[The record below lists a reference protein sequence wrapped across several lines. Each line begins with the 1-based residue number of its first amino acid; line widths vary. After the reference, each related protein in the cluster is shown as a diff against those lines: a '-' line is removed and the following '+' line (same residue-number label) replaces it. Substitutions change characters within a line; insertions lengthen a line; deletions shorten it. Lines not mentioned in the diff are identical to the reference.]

1 MPSTLCAAVE
11 HTQAPCRCCSLRSPL
26 QGRSLARTRPPP
38 HLLAAASP
46 VRHGR
51 SHRRL
56 AARHSGGHGSRPG
69 VAPAGKA
76 IMLVAATAERERL
89 TSTTALRRA
98 SGSICGTN
106 RREERPGRV
115 PNRTAMAADM
125 ATCTRRPEPH
135 WRLSV
140 PHSRRP
146 PPARRCFQ
154 WRRTTKKNLGVE
166 VYF

>member
-1 MPSTLCAAVE
+1 
-11 HTQAPCRCCSLRSPL
+11 
-26 QGRSLARTRPPP
+26 
-38 HLLAAASP
+38 

-69 VAPAGKA
+69 VSPAGKA

-115 PNRTAMAADM
+115 PNRDGGGHGNVH
-125 ATCTRRPEPH
+125 PEPR

-146 PPARRCFQ
+146 PPARLVVAAAPSGGGQ
-154 WRRTTKKNLGVE
+154 LKKFRGG